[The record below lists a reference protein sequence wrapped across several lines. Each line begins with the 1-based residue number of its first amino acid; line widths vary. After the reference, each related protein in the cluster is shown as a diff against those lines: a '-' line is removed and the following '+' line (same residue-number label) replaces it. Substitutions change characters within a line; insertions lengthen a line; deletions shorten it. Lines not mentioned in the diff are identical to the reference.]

1 MGIQP
6 KSVDDLEL
14 FEAYTSRSID
24 DFEPEHI
31 EEVITKIHSEY
42 ESLLSI
48 KDSDELGIVVSKS
61 LTDFVFSFTKDGSR
75 IDATLKPIMDLMFGS
90 SDEVE
95 EPEPNK
101 FIVTSQ
107 RFNKHE
113 ELEQWVKDN
122 TPFNNITI
130 DTTTP
135 TPQKSNTVTIN
146 GTNVTLTGLT
156 DDEIQQRRWAR
167 FESKFDEQRRVLV
180 TVRNTKFNSKVGMK
194 LMSMFGSFDEGL
206 WDTFNMDGNTTVQTL
221 LDEREEN
228 NDPNPVTYI
237 IGFSEKVPLD
247 QVEKFQKF
255 VNRMKLTARS

>member
-1 MGIQP
+1 M
-6 KSVDDLEL
+6 
-14 FEAYTSRSID
+14 
-24 DFEPEHI
+24 
-31 EEVITKIHSEY
+31 
-42 ESLLSI
+42 SLLI
-48 KDSDELGIVVSKS
+48 
-61 LTDFVFSFTKDGSR
+61 
-75 IDATLKPIMDLMFGS
+75 TLLP
-90 SDEVE
+90 
-95 EPEPNK
+95 
-101 FIVTSQ
+101 
-107 RFNKHE
+107 
-113 ELEQWVKDN
+113 
-122 TPFNNITI
+122 
-130 DTTTP
+130 P
-135 TPQKSNTVTIN
+135 TPQQSNTVTIN